1 MDTPSSEPHSPAQ
14 RPSGRLNAAVSSAV
28 VGLCSKHI
36 GRGPTKARTTID
48 GNLVVVL
55 LRDGMTTAEKNL
67 VRAGRE
73 AEVQQLRRAFQE
85 TMRVDLVETVERL
98 TNGKVTA
105 FMSVSHSEPDV
116 AAEIFVMERRVENGG
131 VEPAA

>member
-1 MDTPSSEPHSPAQ
+1 MATPSREPPFRTQ

-55 LRDGMTTAEKNL
+55 LRDGMTTAEKSL
-67 VRAGRE
+67 VRAGKE
-73 AEVQQLRRAFQE
+73 AEVQRLRRAFQE
-85 TMRVDLVETVERL
+85 TMRAELIDTVERL
-98 TNGKVTA
+98 TDGNVTA
-105 FMSVSHSEPDV
+105 FMSVSHSDPDI
-116 AAEIFVMERRVENGG
+116 AAEIFVMDRSVEDGG
-131 VEPAA
+131 VEPVT